1 MKLYNIIAINTGT
14 GQQVYNENLP
24 WTNEPNDE
32 EIKEFIRFIRPF
44 LKFDQILS
52 TYLRELNENEV

>member
-24 WTNEPNDE
+24 WINEPSQD
-32 EIKEFIRFIRPF
+32 EIKEFICFIRPF
-44 LKFDQILS
+44 LKFDQVLS